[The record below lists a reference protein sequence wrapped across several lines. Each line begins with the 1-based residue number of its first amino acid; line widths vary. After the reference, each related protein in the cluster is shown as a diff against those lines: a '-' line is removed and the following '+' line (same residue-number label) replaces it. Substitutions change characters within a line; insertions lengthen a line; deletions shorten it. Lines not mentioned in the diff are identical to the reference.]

1 MDGPE
6 IVRGARNGREWSQ
19 EKLAQEAGVSV
30 RTVARMEGGEVTPAL
45 GVLHLVCEALGLPG
59 ELRAALAR
67 PDAWRQAE
75 SGR

>member
-6 IVRGARNGREWSQ
+6 IVRGARHGRDWSQ
-19 EKLAQEAGVSV
+19 EQLAHEAGVALRSV
-30 RTVARMEGGEVTPAL
+30 QRIEAGGSPSL
-45 GVLHLVCEALGLPG
+45 DVLHSVCEALGLPI

>member
-6 IVRGARNGREWSQ
+6 IVRERRAERGWTQ
-19 EKLAQEAGVSV
+19 EQLAHEAGIAV
-30 RTVARMEGGEVTPAL
+30 RTVARVEAGQMPTAGTM
-45 GVLHLVCEALGLPG
+45 HLMSEALGLPI

-67 PDAWRQAE
+67 PDAWRQPE